1 MSAGNNAHT
10 DNSKTLRTC
19 ARAGCMQHVKKPTA
33 KYCSVKCCSTDPVRH
48 ARLREQAQK
57 SRRRIVPINQ
67 QMALGFAANAGAEE
81 QLGATRPMNEDVPF
95 GMSRLA
101 SFWR

>member
-1 MSAGNNAHT
+1 MSAGSNAHT
-10 DNSKTLRTC
+10 ENLKTLRTC
-19 ARAGCMQHVKKPTA
+19 ARAGCTQHVKKPTA
-33 KYCSVKCCSTDPVRH
+33 KYCSVKCCSTDPIRH

-57 SRRRIVPINQ
+57 TRRQIVPINQ

-81 QLGATRPMNEDVPF
+81 QLAASRPMTEDVPS

-101 SFWR
+101 SGRR

>member
-1 MSAGNNAHT
+1 MSARDVVRNL
-10 DNSKTLRTC
+10 DSKTLRTC
-19 ARAGCMQHVKKPTA
+19 ARAGCTQHVKKPTA
-33 KYCSVKCCSTDPVRH
+33 KYCSVKCCSSDPVRH

-57 SRRRIVPINQ
+57 SRRRIIPMNQ

-81 QLGATRPMNEDVPF
+81 QLAAARPMTEDVPF

-101 SFWR
+101 SAWR